1 MKIGRIAG
9 LVIGALVGAILL
21 LTVFRFD
28 WPVTVAVV
36 ALGLAASVLPGLL
49 IARAKARK
57 DAAARDA

>member
-1 MKIGRIAG
+1 MNIGRIAG

-28 WPVTVAVV
+28 WPVIVAVI

-57 DAAARDA
+57 DAAAPDA